1 MKEEPW
7 EPVRSKVHSIV
18 RLNVSGQRFF
28 GALFCVVLCCFVLH
42 PSVCEQ
48 YFGIVYSHELSYKV
62 PKAAFYILGKELS
75 NNIQVK
81 SISCLP

>member
-7 EPVRSKVHSIV
+7 EPVRSKVHSIE
-18 RLNVSGQRFF
+18 RFRS
-28 GALFCVVLCCFVLH
+28 AVLWRIVLCCFVLQ

-48 YFGIVYSHELSYKV
+48 YFGIVYSHELSCKV